1 MGNKKW
7 MFGKGFI
14 DASLYENSR
23 SSHTITKKSLI
34 SNTLWMSFVQDI
46 SFTEKTFMTNKK
58 LLEDASDLHG
68 KNYFCQGVNNCF
80 FENLWICC

>member
-68 KNYFCQGVNNCF
+68 KNYFLSGCKQLF
-80 FENLWICC
+80 L